1 VAENDYYGILGVDRN
16 ATQEEIKKAYRKL
29 AMKYHPDR
37 NPGDKSAEDKLKKI
51 NVAYEVLG
59 DPEKRAS
66 YDRFGTTDFE
76 GIDMG
81 GFGDIFSSIFR
92 DFGFGGNF
100 GFGGFGQR
108 GRAAPPQGRNLRVSI
123 NLTFDE
129 AFFGVTKKIAYK
141 RQEACETCGGNGAE
155 PGTSPRTCPTCRG
168 AGQVMTTRR
177 SMLGMMSVSEPCQ
190 SCRGLGEVVDTA
202 CKKCKGNGIT
212 QNRVEIEIPL
222 PPGIEDGRYTIRGGG
237 DAGPRGGQSGSL
249 IVSVNVEPHDQFQRR
264 GLHVFLDM
272 DIPFSIAALG
282 GEVEVP
288 TMWGTSKIKVKA
300 GTEGGTLFR
309 MRDKG
314 VHADNGRKGDQRV
327 RVNIEIPKKLSKQQ
341 KEFLKQ
347 FDDVFS

>member
-1 VAENDYYGILGVDRN
+1 MAEDDYYGILGVDRN
-16 ATQEEIKKAYRKL
+16 ASQDEIKKAYRKL

-37 NPGDKSAEDKLKKI
+37 NPDDKTAEEKLKKI

-66 YDRFGTTDFE
+66 YDRFGTADFE

-81 GFGDIFSSIFR
+81 GFGDVFSSIFR
-92 DFGFGGNF
+92 EF
-100 GFGGFGQR
+100 GFGGFGGFRQR
-108 GRAAPPQGRNLRVSI
+108 GRAGPPPGRNLRVNI

-141 RQEACETCGGNGAE
+141 RQEPCDVCGGNGAE
-155 PGTSPRTCPTCRG
+155 PGTTPRTCPTCRG
-168 AGQVMTTRR
+168 AGQVMTHRR
-177 SMLGMMSVSEPCQ
+177 SLLGMMSVSETCQ
-190 SCRGLGEVVDTA
+190 SCRGFGEVIETS
-202 CKKCKGNGIT
+202 CHKCKGSGIN

-237 DAGPRGGQSGSL
+237 DAGARGGPSGNL
-249 IVSVNVEPHDQFQRR
+249 VVSVNVEPHGEFQRR

-272 DIPFSIAALG
+272 DIPFSIATLG

-288 TMWGTSKIKVKA
+288 TMWGTSKIKVKS

-309 MRDKG
+309 MREKG

-327 RVNIEIPKKLSKQQ
+327 RVNIAIPKKLTKKQ
-341 KEFLKQ
+341 KDFLAEFEE
-347 FDDVFS
+347 VFS